1 MVENNFDIAASAPTR
16 AHAVETPFRRLVADF
31 SESRLAMIGL
41 VSLTL
46 LCLIAVFAP
55 VISPQDPYDQAQ
67 LNLLDAEL
75 APGSIGMD
83 GTLYVLGTDGQGRD
97 MLSAIFYGLRIS
109 LGIGLVSGLV
119 AFSLGLVIGIS
130 AAYFGGRFDT
140 LVMRIVDIQ
149 LGFPAILIALVLLA
163 VVGRGV
169 DKVIIALV
177 ASQWVYFAR
186 AARGAGIASC
196 KMEYIAAARCLALS
210 TPRVLFRHLLP
221 NCLPPLI
228 VVCTVQVGNAIA
240 LEATLSFLGVGLPV
254 TKPSLGLLI
263 ANGYQYM
270 LSDMLWISLYPGIA
284 LLFTIVS
291 INLVA
296 DQLREALNPR
306 SQE

>member
-1 MVENNFDIAASAPTR
+1 M
-16 AHAVETPFRRLVADF
+16 
-31 SESRLAMIGL
+31 
-41 VSLTL
+41 
-46 LCLIAVFAP
+46 
-55 VISPQDPYDQAQ
+55 
-67 LNLLDAEL
+67 DAEL
-75 APGSIGMD
+75 PPGGAGMD
-83 GTLYVLGTDGQGRD
+83 GTTYLLGTDGQGRD

-109 LGIGLVSGLV
+109 LGIGVVSGIV
-119 AFSLGLVIGIS
+119 AFSLGLVVGIS

-163 VVGRGV
+163 VVGPRGGQG
-169 DKVIIALV
+169 DHRPRGFPMGLLCPGLTRGRYR
-177 ASQWVYFAR
+177 QYQNGVY
-186 AARGAGIASC
+186 RGGAFVWRSPRRESFSGIC
-196 KMEYIAAARCLALS
+196 C
-210 TPRVLFRHLLP
+210 P

-270 LSDMLWISLYPGIA
+270 LSDMMWISFFPGIA
-284 LLFTIVS
+284 LLITIVS

>member
-1 MVENNFDIAASAPTR
+1 MVQEHGAVSVPKAIQ
-16 AHAVETPFRRLVADF
+16 AHAVETPFKRLVADF
-31 SESRLAMIGL
+31 AESRMAMVGL
-41 VSLTL
+41 VVLII
-46 LCLIAVFAP
+46 LCLVALFAP
-55 VISPQDPYDQAQ
+55 VISPQNPYDQAQ

-75 APGSIGMD
+75 PPGGAGIN
-83 GTLYVLGTDGQGRD
+83 GTTYLLGTDGQGRD

-109 LGIGLVSGLV
+109 LGIGLASGLV
-119 AFSLGLVIGIS
+119 AFSLGLVVGIS
-130 AAYFGGRFDT
+130 AAYFGGRFDM

-169 DKVIIALV
+169 DKVVIALV

-186 AARGAGIASC
+186 AARGAGIANS
-196 KMEYIAAARCLALS
+196 KMEYITAARCLALS

-270 LSDMLWISLYPGIA
+270 LSDMQWISFYPGIA
-284 LLFTIVS
+284 LLLTIVS

>member
-177 ASQWVYFAR
+177 ASPVGLLCPGR
-186 AARGAGIASC
+186 ARGGHCQLQDGVHCRGQMPGPVHAKGAVPAP
-196 KMEYIAAARCLALS
+196 AAQLPAAPHRGLQPYRWATPSPWRQRCPFWAW
-210 TPRVLFRHLLP
+210 VFR
-221 NCLPPLI
+221 
-228 VVCTVQVGNAIA
+228 
-240 LEATLSFLGVGLPV
+240 
-254 TKPSLGLLI
+254 
-263 ANGYQYM
+263 
-270 LSDMLWISLYPGIA
+270 
-284 LLFTIVS
+284 
-291 INLVA
+291 
-296 DQLREALNPR
+296 
-306 SQE
+306 